1 MRRGALVLLFI
12 ASMLLAGCFGPST
25 SAWGDGDNAVSVSF
39 AKDDIN
45 VVSTL
50 SGTKTTVSDMQAVGC
65 NPSGEEPD
73 LTVGEGTAISFTGYL
88 AASAFYDTHDP
99 LLGGSKLNYGVTTAV
114 AIQEMSFDEASTV
127 VDGEGARI
135 DVKLWSN
142 PLSPETGAGSIDLDE
157 INSDSESQWFVLG
170 LIPATEN
177 VHDGLT
183 AMGEWHQP
191 VTIKGFMIDANES
204 GGGYYR
210 DSFDQFLRPDCSM
223 GVDKAMNLDRYFI
236 AVTGITLDGATVS
249 MDGEADD
256 EWVQGDVPILGR
268 AGFIMFFLV
277 VGLGGGVGAFIV
289 SKGMVISSA
298 KGTMRT
304 LLGSDGLDKVAQV
317 KEDIKSAKKAG
328 MESPEERKS
337 RMEKERRKDEKKEE
351 KKAKPAST
359 SQPKEEDSLGGFDL
373 DSVLAST
380 AMPSRGASGPPE
392 RKSSVVVTDAAQE
405 MEQVNQQASEPS
417 SLPSSFGERRTSSV
431 TSSAPPSSRS
441 PPASRNPPQQD
452 APVKKPPVRR
462 RKAVKKAPAKVVE
475 EPSPRVFD
483 EEPEDDFSD
492 FSF

>member
-1 MRRGALVLLFI
+1 
-12 ASMLLAGCFGPST
+12 
-25 SAWGDGDNAVSVSF
+25 
-39 AKDDIN
+39 
-45 VVSTL
+45 
-50 SGTKTTVSDMQAVGC
+50 
-65 NPSGEEPD
+65 
-73 LTVGEGTAISFTGYL
+73 
-88 AASAFYDTHDP
+88 
-99 LLGGSKLNYGVTTAV
+99 
-114 AIQEMSFDEASTV
+114 
-127 VDGEGARI
+127 
-135 DVKLWSN
+135 
-142 PLSPETGAGSIDLDE
+142 
-157 INSDSESQWFVLG
+157 
-170 LIPATEN
+170 
-177 VHDGLT
+177 
-183 AMGEWHQP
+183 MGEWHQP

-210 DSFDQFLRPDCSM
+210 DSFDKFLRPDCSM

-373 DSVLAST
+373 DSVLALT

>member
-12 ASMLLAGCFGPST
+12 ASLLLAGCFGPST
-25 SAWGDGDNAVSVSF
+25 SAWGDGENAVKVSF
-39 AKDDIN
+39 AKDDID
-45 VVSTL
+45 VISTL
-50 SGTKTTVSDMQAVGC
+50 SGSKTTVSDMQAVGC
-65 NPSGEEPD
+65 NPSGDEPD
-73 LTVGEGTAISFTGYL
+73 LTVGEGTEISFTGYL
-88 AASAFYDTHDP
+88 AASTFYDTHDP
-99 LLGGSKLNYGVTTAV
+99 LLGGTEVNYGVTTAV
-114 AIQEMSFDEASTV
+114 AIQEMSFDEAATV

-135 DVKLWSN
+135 DVKAWSN

-170 LIPATEN
+170 LIPASEN

-191 VTIKGFMIDANES
+191 VTVNGYMVEANES
-204 GGGYYR
+204 GGGFYK
-210 DSFDQFLRPDCSM
+210 DSFDQFVRADCSM

-236 AVTGITLDGATVS
+236 VVTGVELDGATVS
-249 MDGEADD
+249 MNGEADD
-256 EWVQGDVPILGR
+256 EWVQGDVPFLGR

-277 VGLGGGVGAFIV
+277 VGIGGGVGAFIV
-289 SKGMVISSA
+289 SKGMVLSSA

-337 RMEKERRKDEKKEE
+337 RMEKERKKDQKKEE
-351 KKAKPAST
+351 KSNASA
-359 SQPKEEDSLGGFDL
+359 SVPVEKDSLGGFDL

-380 AMPSRGASGPPE
+380 AVPSRGAGGPQG
-392 RKSSVVVTDAAQE
+392 RKSSVIVTDAAQE
-405 MEQVNQQASEPS
+405 MEQVNQRADSAS
-417 SLPSSFGERRTSSV
+417 SLPSSFGEPRTSSV
-431 TSSAPPSSRS
+431 SSSPPPSSRG
-441 PPASRNPPQQD
+441 PPQQE
-452 APVKKPPVRR
+452 APAKKPPVRR
-462 RKAVKKAPAKVVE
+462 RKAVKKAPAEVAE

-483 EEPEDDFSD
+483 DEPEDDFSD